1 MMGKLDLFSVPL
13 PLLPRC
19 IWVWHE
25 VGDVYIAACSGSI
38 TRVEGRQLVCSPEP
52 ESILGLA
59 TCTMLGIG
67 SPTLFTDGMTRY
79 VTGVPCGFGKWFCMA
94 RCLGPCRFAVYS
106 AATLDWII
114 RLDLSWPVLLVYD
127 GIVTIT
133 SIASN

>member
-1 MMGKLDLFSVPL
+1 MGKLDLFSVPL

-79 VTGVPCGFGKWFCMA
+79 VTGVPCGFGGSGSGSVWPAALVLAALPSTQLPLWIGLSAWTLAGRCYSCMM
-94 RCLGPCRFAVYS
+94 
-106 AATLDWII
+106 
-114 RLDLSWPVLLVYD
+114 
-127 GIVTIT
+127 
-133 SIASN
+133 ASLRSPR